1 MAFRRP
7 SASSQLQAQILP
19 PGQVG
24 QTQSQT
30 PYYTTPSFDI
40 VRRDYA
46 PSRIEGVVAGGAFE
60 FHTATATATA
70 PSIKQEDATMPGKRT
85 ASGEPDGSP
94 VKQPKTERPE
104 EFSKQVRTKLQGS
117 SRTGQACDRCK
128 VCIGIRVRMLI
139 QCPSPAPV
147 SCLC

>member
-1 MAFRRP
+1 MAFRR
-7 SASSQLQAQILP
+7 SASSQQQQQLLP
-19 PGQVG
+19 LGQG
-24 QTQSQT
+24 QSQSQSQS
-30 PYYTTPSFDI
+30 PYYTTPIFDTAI

-46 PSRIEGVVAGGAFE
+46 PSRIEDSIAGGVSQYQ
-60 FHTATATATA
+60 TA

-85 ASGEPDGSP
+85 ASGEPDGTP

-128 VCIGIRVRMLI
+128 VCIDVDSMPL
-139 QCPSPAPV
+139 CPSTAGV
-147 SCLC
+147 SRLC